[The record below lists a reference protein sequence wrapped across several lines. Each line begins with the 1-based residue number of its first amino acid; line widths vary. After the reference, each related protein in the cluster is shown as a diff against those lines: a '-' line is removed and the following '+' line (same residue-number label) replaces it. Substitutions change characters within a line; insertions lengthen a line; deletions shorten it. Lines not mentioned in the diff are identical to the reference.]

1 VKDTQDNSL
10 RSAYKNTA
18 HTEKMAA
25 IENAADPKIIADGK
39 IMTNVKIK
47 EGPKILADGE
57 IHAEKQAVGK
67 ILAGIEISAPDKI
80 PTAIEKPVEAEKQAA
95 CLLFRLSGISSC

>member
-1 VKDTQDNSL
+1 
-10 RSAYKNTA
+10 
-18 HTEKMAA
+18 MAA
-25 IENAADPKIIADGK
+25 TENAADPKIIADGK
-39 IMTNVKIK
+39 IMADVKIK

-80 PTAIEKPVEAEKQAA
+80 PTAMEKLVEAEKQAA
-95 CLLFRLSGISSC
+95 CLLFRLSRISSC